1 MTDSTAPPNRL
12 PPEHLRHAIAGM
24 EGSRDSADLFASGHP
39 GMDAWLG
46 GGLARGRMHEIHGD
60 PTGET
65 GGGAGAAMTFAALLA
80 ARADP
85 GENALLWLRTDTAER
100 RSGRLYAPGLA
111 ELGIDPA
118 RLVLGV
124 VEDDTALLR
133 SALDGARCSGL
144 GAIILECW
152 GNPRLFDLTASRRLV
167 LAAEASGVSI
177 LLLRIAGTPAANA
190 ADTRWRV
197 QAAPSTP
204 LPANA
209 PGPPAFLVELLR
221 RRAGAPG
228 GPWAMEWNRDDRI
241 FQEPALSGPALPGA
255 LVRFPAG
262 RSLAPSPVVA
272 FRRTG

>member
-1 MTDSTAPPNRL
+1 MPDSTAPPDRL
-12 PPEHLRHAIAGM
+12 DPDRLRHAIAGM
-24 EGSRDSADLFASGHP
+24 KGGSDSGDLFALGHP
-39 GMDAWLG
+39 DMDAWLG
-46 GGLARGRMHEIHGD
+46 GGLARGRMHEILGD
-60 PTGET
+60 TPDE
-65 GGGAGAAMTFAALLA
+65 AGAAMTFAALLA
-80 ARADP
+80 DRADP
-85 GENALLWLRTDTAER
+85 GDKALLWLRTDTAER
-100 RSGRLYAPGLA
+100 RSGRLYAPGLV

-118 RLVLGV
+118 RLVLGM

-167 LAAEASGVSI
+167 LAAEGSGVTI
-177 LLLRIAGTPAANA
+177 LLLRIAGVATANA

-197 QAAPSTP
+197 QATPSTP

-241 FQEPALSGPALPGA
+241 FRAPALPGA
-255 LVRFPAG
+255 LVRLPAG
-262 RSLAPSPVVA
+262 RSLAASPVVA
-272 FRRTG
+272 FRMAG